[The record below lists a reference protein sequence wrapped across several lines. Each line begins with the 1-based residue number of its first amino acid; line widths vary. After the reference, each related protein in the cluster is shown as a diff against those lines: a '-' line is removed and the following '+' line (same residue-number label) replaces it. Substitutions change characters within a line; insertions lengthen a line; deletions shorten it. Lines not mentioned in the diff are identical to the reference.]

1 MSGTKDLKDLLE
13 RLKGEVGPLPGDR
26 LSEGR
31 FPEAGQSEPSGRPP
45 AYRPGTGPGPAPAGL
60 RREGMNRPYRLP
72 ETRPEAAD
80 KLSGTAWAEIK
91 ETILFGMLGSLTA
104 ALGGVLA
111 GFEYLVIAGIAIFS
125 LFSLVMAVAI
135 FRLVLNSQ
143 RPAQES
149 NGLIERVDA
158 LSKRVEVLSSRAV
171 SGGAHPQTQS
181 GGAGD
186 RELEQKVDELRI
198 LVKSLSKAVEG
209 GNK

>member
-13 RLKGEVGPLPGDR
+13 RLKGEVGPLPGDS
-26 LSEGR
+26 LPEGR
-31 FPEAGQSEPSGRPP
+31 FSESGQPGPAGRPP
-45 AYRPGTGPGPAPAGL
+45 AARPGPAPAGL
-60 RREGMNRPYRLP
+60 RREGLTRPYRPP
-72 ETRPEAAD
+72 EGRPEAAD
-80 KLSGTAWAEIK
+80 KLSVTAWAEIK

-135 FRLVLNSQ
+135 SRLVLNSQ

-149 NGLIERVDA
+149 NGLAERVDA

-171 SGGAHPQTQS
+171 SNGAHAQPQA
-181 GGAGD
+181 GGGGD
-186 RELEQKVDELRI
+186 RELEQKVEELRTM
-198 LVKSLSKAVEG
+198 VKSLSKAVEG

>member
-13 RLKGEVGPLPGDR
+13 RLKGEVGPLPADR

-31 FPEAGQSEPSGRPP
+31 FSEQGQYETPGRPP
-45 AYRPGTGPGPAPAGL
+45 FAHPGPGPAGA
-60 RREGMNRPYRLP
+60 RREGVNRPYRLP
-72 ETRPEAAD
+72 DVRPEAAD
-80 KLSGTAWAEIK
+80 KISGTAWAEIK
-91 ETILFGMLGSLTA
+91 ETILFAMLGSLTA

-111 GFEYLVIAGIAIFS
+111 GYEYLVIAGIAIFS

-135 FRLVLNSQ
+135 SRLVLNSQ
-143 RPAQES
+143 RHTQET
-149 NGLIERVDA
+149 NGLAERVDA

-171 SGGAHPQTQS
+171 SDGVHPQPHF
-181 GGAGD
+181 GAVAD
-186 RELEQKVDELRI
+186 RELEQKVEELRT

>member
-13 RLKGEVGPLPGDR
+13 RLKGEVGPLPGDS
-26 LSEGR
+26 LPDGR
-31 FPEAGQSEPSGRPP
+31 FSESGQSESGRPQ
-45 AYRPGTGPGPAPAGL
+45 AYRPGPGPAPAGV
-60 RREGMNRPYRLP
+60 RRDAMNRPYRPP
-72 ETRPEAAD
+72 EGRPEAAD
-80 KLSGTAWAEIK
+80 KLSVTAWAEIK

-135 FRLVLNSQ
+135 SRLVLNSQ
-143 RPAQES
+143 RHTQET
-149 NGLIERVDA
+149 NGLAERVDA

-171 SGGAHPQTQS
+171 SDGVHPQPQFS
-181 GGAGD
+181 SVAD
-186 RELEQKVDELRI
+186 RELEQKVEELRTM
-198 LVKSLSKAVEG
+198 VKSLSKAIEG

>member
-13 RLKGEVGPLPGDR
+13 RLKGEVGPLPGDS
-26 LSEGR
+26 LPEER
-31 FPEAGQSEPSGRPP
+31 FQGQDQAGQPGRQP
-45 AYRPGTGPGPAPAGL
+45 AYRTGPAPAGI
-60 RREGMNRPYRLP
+60 RREGLTRPYRPP
-72 ETRPEAAD
+72 EGRPEASD

-111 GFEYLVIAGIAIFS
+111 GYEYLVIAGIAIFS

-135 FRLVLNSQ
+135 FRLVLNWQ
-143 RPAQES
+143 RPAQDS
-149 NGLIERVDA
+149 NGLVERVDA

-171 SGGAHPQTQS
+171 SNGVHTQPQS
-181 GGAGD
+181 SAVAD
-186 RELEQKVDELRI
+186 RELEQKVEELRT

-209 GNK
+209 RK

>member
-26 LSEGR
+26 LSEGG
-31 FPEAGQSEPSGRPP
+31 FSEPGQSEAPGRPP
-45 AYRPGTGPGPAPAGL
+45 FAHPGPGPAGA
-60 RREGMNRPYRLP
+60 RREGVNRPYRLP
-72 ETRPEAAD
+72 EARPEAAD
-80 KLSGTAWAEIK
+80 KISGTAWAEIK

-111 GFEYLVIAGIAIFS
+111 GYEYLVIAGIAIFS

-143 RPAQES
+143 RPAQDS
-149 NGLIERVDA
+149 NGLLERVDA

-171 SGGAHPQTQS
+171 SGGMHPQPQS
-181 GGAGD
+181 GGGGD
-186 RELEQKVDELRI
+186 RELEQKVEELRTM
-198 LVKSLSKAVEG
+198 VKSLSKAIEG
-209 GNK
+209 GK

>member
-1 MSGTKDLKDLLE
+1 MSGTKDLKDLLD
-13 RLKGEVGPLPGDR
+13 RLKSEVGPAPADR
-26 LSEGR
+26 PSEGR
-31 FPEAGQSEPSGRPP
+31 FSEPGQPLS
-45 AYRPGTGPGPAPAGL
+45 ARPGLAPAGL
-60 RREGMNRPYRLP
+60 RREGLSRAYRPP
-72 ETRPEAAD
+72 EGRPEAAD

-111 GFEYLVIAGIAIFS
+111 GYEYLVIAGIAIFS

-135 FRLVLNSQ
+135 SRLLVNSQ
-143 RPAQES
+143 RPAPET

-171 SGGAHPQTQS
+171 SGGVHAQPQQ

-186 RELEQKVDELRI
+186 RELEQKVEELRT

-209 GNK
+209 GNKQN

>member
-13 RLKGEVGPLPGDR
+13 RLKGEVGPLPGDS
-26 LSEGR
+26 LSGDR
-31 FPEAGQSEPSGRPP
+31 FSEPGQPEPSGRQF
-45 AYRPGTGPGPAPAGL
+45 ASRPGPAPAGV
-60 RREGMNRPYRLP
+60 RREGVNRPYRLP
-72 ETRPEAAD
+72 EVRPDAAD
-80 KLSGTAWAEIK
+80 KLSVSAWAEIK

-135 FRLVLNSQ
+135 SRLVLNWQ
-143 RPAQES
+143 RPAQDP
-149 NGLIERVDA
+149 NGLVERVDA

-171 SGGAHPQTQS
+171 SGGAHPQPQP

-186 RELEQKVDELRI
+186 RELEQKVEELRTM
-198 LVKSLSKAVEG
+198 LKSLSKAIEG

>member
-13 RLKGEVGPLPGDR
+13 RLKGEVGPLPGDS
-26 LSEGR
+26 LPEGR
-31 FPEAGQSEPSGRPP
+31 FSEPGQVEPSGRPQ
-45 AYRPGTGPGPAPAGL
+45 AYRPGPLPAGV

-72 ETRPEAAD
+72 EARPEAAD
-80 KLSGTAWAEIK
+80 KLSVSAWAEIK

-111 GFEYLVIAGIAIFS
+111 GYEYLVIAGVAIFS
-125 LFSLVMAVAI
+125 LFSLVMAFAI
-135 FRLVLNSQ
+135 SRLVLNSQ
-143 RPAQES
+143 RPAQEGNS
-149 NGLIERVDA
+149 LVERVDA

-171 SGGAHPQTQS
+171 SGGAHTQPQA
-181 GGAGD
+181 GGGD

>member
-13 RLKGEVGPLPGDR
+13 RLKGEVGPLPGDS
-26 LSEGR
+26 LPEGR
-31 FPEAGQSEPSGRPP
+31 FSEPGQAEYGRPP
-45 AYRPGTGPGPAPAGL
+45 ASRPGPGPAPAGS
-60 RREGMNRPYRLP
+60 RREGLTRPYRPP
-72 ETRPEAAD
+72 EGRPEAAD
-80 KLSGTAWAEIK
+80 KLSVTAWAEIK

-125 LFSLVMAVAI
+125 LFSLVMAFAI
-135 FRLVLNSQ
+135 SRLVLNWQ
-143 RPAQES
+143 RPAQDS

-171 SGGAHPQTQS
+171 SGGAHPQLQS
-181 GGAGD
+181 GGGGD
-186 RELEQKVDELRI
+186 RELEQKVEELRTM
-198 LVKSLSKAVEG
+198 VKSLSKAIEG

>member
-13 RLKGEVGPLPGDR
+13 RLKGEVGPLPGES
-26 LSEGR
+26 LPEGR
-31 FPEAGQSEPSGRPP
+31 FPESGQAEPAGRPP
-45 AYRPGTGPGPAPAGL
+45 AYRTGPGPVPAVA

-72 ETRPEAAD
+72 ETRPEAVD

-143 RPAQES
+143 RPAQEA
-149 NGLIERVDA
+149 NGLVERVDA

-171 SGGAHPQTQS
+171 SGGVHAQPQS
-181 GGAGD
+181 GGSGD

>member
-13 RLKGEVGPLPGDR
+13 RLKGEVEPLPGDS
-26 LSEGR
+26 LSGDR
-31 FPEAGQSEPSGRPP
+31 FSGPGQAEPSGRPP
-45 AYRPGTGPGPAPAGL
+45 AYRPGPGPVPAGA

-72 ETRPEAAD
+72 ETRPDAAD

-111 GFEYLVIAGIAIFS
+111 GYEYLVIAGIAIFS
-125 LFSLVMAVAI
+125 LFSLVMALAI

-143 RPAQES
+143 RPPQEA

-171 SGGAHPQTQS
+171 SNGAHPQPQP
-181 GGAGD
+181 GAAAD